1 MFHCL
6 YAFSALWSTYTKDY
20 TRFKVHTVYG
30 NFGDK
35 VMDGVYGL
43 KFLLSNAML
52 SYQSFK
58 FVILFEYISG
68 NLWRS
73 LEAGHESQL
82 LQVYLWSWLV
92 IGLRHVSGY
101 RGMGRELLEFK
112 LITTGLKK
120 CILMAISFA
129 LSWYYECGSGLCC
142 REL

>member
-1 MFHCL
+1 
-6 YAFSALWSTYTKDY
+6 
-20 TRFKVHTVYG
+20 
-30 NFGDK
+30 
-35 VMDGVYGL
+35 MDGVYGL

-82 LQVYLWSWLV
+82 LQVYLWSWLT

-101 RGMGRELLEFK
+101 RGMGRELLWVNYYKFEEMYFDVDF
-112 LITTGLKK
+112 I
-120 CILMAISFA
+120 A
-129 LSWYYECGSGLCC
+129 LSLYYECGSGLCC
-142 REL
+142 REM